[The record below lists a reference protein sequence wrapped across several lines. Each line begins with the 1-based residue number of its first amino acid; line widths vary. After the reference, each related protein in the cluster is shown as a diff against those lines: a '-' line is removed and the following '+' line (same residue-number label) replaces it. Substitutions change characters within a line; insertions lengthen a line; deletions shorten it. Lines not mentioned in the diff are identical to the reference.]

1 MQGAALVLQVRY
13 SAAGQYTFVTYLQPM
28 LRDSSVLSLPLS
40 FCGAKAEESTQ
51 LFNILL
57 VLVEDQILLFLLVL
71 QINMLKTRNLFL
83 SLTLVFVGLS
93 LFASAKGCCS
103 FFPQCEFNEWE

>member
-13 SAAGQYTFVTYLQPM
+13 SAAGQYMFVTYLQPM

-93 LFASAKGCCS
+93 LFASAKGCCF

>member
-13 SAAGQYTFVTYLQPM
+13 SAAGQYMFVTYLQPM